1 MALSTL
7 QPAQVVV
14 TASGLTTSITAYSA
28 GDMLGAEI
36 TVTSAAATSGGKG
49 VITSIMVQ
57 NSVVNSPA
65 TGALDMRFF
74 NAASTPA
81 ADNAANSWSDANSRL
96 QVVQYQCAQP
106 VASALNASITAG
118 NLWLDFL
125 TAGSANLF
133 LNVICLGAPGVF
145 GAATDLQYTLN
156 FLQWV

>member
-14 TASGLTTSITAYSA
+14 TASSLTTSITAYTA
-28 GDMLGAEI
+28 GDMLGAET
-36 TVTSAAATSGGKG
+36 TVTSAAASSGGKG

-57 NSVVNSPA
+57 NSSTNS
-65 TGALDMRFF
+65 TGALDLRFF

-81 ADNAANSWSDANSRL
+81 SDNAANSWSDANSRL
-96 QVVQYQCAQP
+96 QVVQYQIAAP
-106 VASALNASITAG
+106 VASANNSSITAG

-133 LNVICLGAPGVF
+133 LNVIALGAPAVF
-145 GAATDLQYTLN
+145 SAATDLQYSLN

>member
-1 MALSTL
+1 MALYTL
-7 QPAQVVV
+7 QPAQVVS
-14 TASGLTTSITAYSA
+14 TASGLTTSITAYTA
-28 GDMLGAEI
+28 GDMLGAEQ

-57 NSVVNSPA
+57 NSSTNT
-65 TGALDMRFF
+65 TGALDMRWF

-96 QVVQYQCAQP
+96 QVVQYQCAAP
-106 VASALNASITAG
+106 VASALNSSITAG

-125 TAGSANLF
+125 TSGSANLF
-133 LNVICLGAPGVF
+133 LNVICLGAPAVF
-145 GAATDLQYTLN
+145 SAATDLQYTQN